1 MDLLNLAAKI
11 TLDDSSYKKGI
22 QNAESLGDQ
31 LRGKMSAWTVAM
43 GNLAADMVKKGIQA
57 VTGVINGA
65 LDGYAD
71 YQQLIG
77 GVETLF
83 KGSSD
88 KVAAY
93 AKQSFRTTGLSAN
106 DYMETVTSFSASL
119 LQGLGGDTEA
129 AADLANTAVTDMAD
143 NANKMGTDI
152 SMIQSAYQGFAKQ
165 NYTMLDNLKLGYG
178 GTQSEMVR
186 LINDSGILEK
196 EIKDLDGI
204 TFDQMIAAIH
214 KIQEEMGI
222 TGTTAKEA
230 AETISGSKA
239 SLKAAWDDLLTA
251 VGGGMTN
258 EELDE
263 KMGNFKESFKAY
275 MNNFLPTLVSTIAGS
290 GSLVTAI
297 AGAISDLP
305 KDLLS
310 QVAES
315 GLESGTEM
323 IGGVSKITGWI
334 IDNITN
340 MFKSASTDTSQVEA
354 FGAAIGEFLGNT
366 IEKIVASAPDIAK
379 GIIKVGVSLAGG
391 LIEGLF
397 QGLFGED
404 SELRQIDKEFQK
416 SVSDTE
422 KQATK
427 ASAILDY
434 MESLKEKYGDAVTE
448 TNEWKKAETDL
459 ESVLGGSKNV
469 FESYGED
476 VQGAIDKLKDMAQE
490 LRRLAIQQALQDK
503 MNAQYELLGE
513 KSEELYES
521 RARQGEAQALI
532 DNAPKQMIENVQA
545 YAAEL
550 QNIGEQMGLDADVIK
565 QWSDLAN
572 GFVTGPEGERVNL
585 SDLSMDNL
593 LYQLNELGSI
603 LSTYYEGGWSDKE
616 GNWHEPGENERVWNK
631 DLFDNIFDPET
642 LNGLQAQVEAAQQ
655 TVADETAKQAEL
667 TAEMTAI
674 SDKIKTTEQAAE
686 MAISDFGTETK
697 TGASSFAEGVGAFVS
712 AAAGAAG
719 KLNALDFSIGS
730 GGGNVPEKAIGIND
744 VPWDGYR
751 AKLHKGEAVLSRS
764 EADKWRNGSSSAD
777 MAEKVADAVRDT
789 LGHLYLNMDGK
800 RVADGTTRRTEK
812 NISMNEL
819 SRVRAFG
826 G

>member
-186 LINDSGILEK
+186 LINDSKILDH
-196 EIKDLDGI
+196 EIENLDDI

-214 KIQEEMGI
+214 KVQEEMGI

-239 SLKAAWDDLLTA
+239 SLKAAWEDLLTA

-263 KMGNFKESFKAY
+263 KMGNFKESFNAY
-275 MNNFLPTLVSTIAGS
+275 MNNFLPTLVQTIAGS

-334 IDNITN
+334 IENITN

-391 LIEGLF
+391 LIDGLF

-434 MESLKEKYGDAVTE
+434 MESLKKEYGEAVKE

-459 ESVLGGSKNV
+459 EKVLGGSKDV
-469 FESYGED
+469 FDSYGED
-476 VQGAIDKLKDMAQE
+476 VQGAIDKLRDMAQE

-503 MNAQYELLGE
+503 MNAQYALLGE

-545 YAAEL
+545 YATEL

-585 SDLSMDNL
+585 SDLSMDSL

-616 GNWHEPGENERVWNK
+616 GNWHEPGENDRVWNK

-655 TVADETAKQAEL
+655 TVADETAEQARL

-686 MAISDFGTETK
+686 LAISDFGTQTK
-697 TGASSFAEGVGAFVS
+697 TGATSFAEGVGAFVS
-712 AAAGAAG
+712 AAAGAAA
-719 KLNALDFSIGS
+719 KVNALDFSIGS

-777 MAEKVADAVRDT
+777 VAEMVADAVRDT

>member
-186 LINDSGILEK
+186 LINDSGILEE

-239 SLKAAWDDLLTA
+239 SLKAAWEDLLTA

-263 KMGNFKESFKAY
+263 KMGNFKESFNAY
-275 MNNFLPTLVSTIAGS
+275 MNNFLPTLVQTIAGS

-310 QVAES
+310 QVAEA

-323 IGGVSKITGWI
+323 VGGVSKITSWI

-340 MFKSASTDTSQVEA
+340 MFKSAGNDPSKVAD
-354 FGAAIGEFLGNT
+354 FGKAIGDFLGT
-366 IEKIVASAPDIAK
+366 AISDIVVNAPDIVN
-379 GIIKVGVSLAGG
+379 GIVQVGVNLAGG

-397 QGLFGED
+397 KGLFGQGNEVD
-404 SELRQIDKEFQK
+404 QITDNLGKELTDINL
-416 SVSDTE
+416 
-422 KQATK
+422 QATK
-427 ASAILDY
+427 ADAILDY
-434 MESLKEKYGDAVTE
+434 MDQLAQKYGAAARETTE
-448 TNEWKKAETDL
+448 WQEAENQL
-459 ESVLGGSKNV
+459 EDILGGTHNV
-469 FESYGED
+469 FESYGNNI
-476 VQGAIDKLKDMAQE
+476 QGAIDKLRSMNEELRKTAVTNALQQAVADEMTLLTEQTLEFNKAKAAVQRNASMISSYGQPIREAILTRAEEKRTSIQERMAAGEFVGADEISQVENVLKGFVDLGGEIKSLESLDLSQLNNVLKDLYGGALPKDMDFSQYIADTAPLMAE
-490 LRRLAIQQALQDK
+490 AQQALTEAYGKAEEMKTQIDAT
-503 MNAQYELLGE
+503 NA
-513 KSEELYES
+513 
-521 RARQGEAQALI
+521 AMV
-532 DNAPKQMIENVQA
+532 DTNAAI
-545 YAAEL
+545 
-550 QNIGEQMGLDADVIK
+550 
-565 QWSDLAN
+565 
-572 GFVTGPEGERVNL
+572 
-585 SDLSMDNL
+585 
-593 LYQLNELGSI
+593 
-603 LSTYYEGGWSDKE
+603 
-616 GNWHEPGENERVWNK
+616 
-631 DLFDNIFDPET
+631 
-642 LNGLQAQVEAAQQ
+642 
-655 TVADETAKQAEL
+655 
-667 TAEMTAI
+667 EMTARDMMTSGPI
-674 SDKIKTTEQAAE
+674 AAMSVESGGAAVKQAL
-686 MAISDFGTETK
+686 DD
-697 TGASSFAEGVGAFVS
+697 
-712 AAAGAAG
+712 AAG
-719 KLNALDFSIGS
+719 KIAAVDFSGS
-730 GGGNVPEKAIGIND
+730 GGNVPEKAIGIND

-777 MAEKVADAVRDT
+777 VAEMVADAVRDT
-789 LGHLYLNMDGK
+789 LEHLYLNMDGK

>member
-22 QNAESLGDQ
+22 QGAESMGRQ
-31 LRGKMSAWTVAM
+31 LAGKMSAMTVAV
-43 GNLAADMVKKGIQA
+43 GNLAADMIRKSVGAI
-57 VTGVINGA
+57 TGVVNGA
-65 LDGYAD
+65 MDGFAD

-83 KGSSD
+83 KGSAD

-129 AADLANTAVTDMAD
+129 AAELANTAVTDMAD

-186 LINDSGILEK
+186 LINDSKILDH
-196 EIKDLDGI
+196 EIENLDDI

-239 SLKAAWDDLLTA
+239 SLKAAWEDLLTA

-275 MNNFLPTLVSTIAGS
+275 MNNFLPTLVQTIAGS

-297 AGAISDLP
+297 ADSVSSLP
-305 KDLLS
+305 ADLLS
-310 QVAES
+310 QISEA

-323 IGGVSKITGWI
+323 IGAVSNITSWV

-340 MFKSASTDTSQVEA
+340 MFKSASNDPSKVA
-354 FGAAIGEFLGNT
+354 DFGKAIGDFLGT
-366 IEKIVASAPDIAK
+366 AISDIVVNAPDIVN
-379 GIIKVGVSLAGG
+379 GIIQVGVNLAGG
-391 LIEGLF
+391 LLEGLF
-397 QGLFGED
+397 QGLFG
-404 SELRQIDKEFQK
+404 SESEVDKITDQLGK
-416 SVSDTE
+416 DITDVNL
-422 KQATK
+422 QANK
-427 ASAILDY
+427 ANAILDY
-434 MESLKEKYGDAVTE
+434 MDKLAQKYGAAAKETTEWQDAQE
-448 TNEWKKAETDL
+448 EL
-459 ESVLGGSKNV
+459 EGILGGASDV
-469 FESYGED
+469 FESYGSDIEGATKKLREMNEELRKTAITNALQNAIAEETSLLTTQTFEYNKQVAAARRNAGLIASYGEPLRD
-476 VQGAIDKLKDMAQE
+476 ALIARAEEKRTSIQERTAAGEFVGVDEIQMVQNILSGFAEVGGELKSLESLDLNQLQNALKDLYGGALPKDMDFTEYIKEYAPLMAEAQTE
-490 LRRLAIQQALQDK
+490 METAIQKAGEWQTEIDATKQAMIDS
-503 MNAQYELLGE
+503 NA
-513 KSEELYES
+513 
-521 RARQGEAQALI
+521 ALEMTV
-532 DNAPKQMIENVQA
+532 K
-545 YAAEL
+545 
-550 QNIGEQMGLDADVIK
+550 
-565 QWSDLAN
+565 DLTS
-572 GFVTGPEGERVNL
+572 TGPEVAGK
-585 SDLSMDNL
+585 
-593 LYQLNELGSI
+593 I
-603 LSTYYEGGWSDKE
+603 STSGGTIASALDAVAAKIE
-616 GNWHEPGENERVWNK
+616 KFAINVSGGN
-631 DLFDNIFDPET
+631 DPE
-642 LNGLQAQVEAAQQ
+642 A
-655 TVADETAKQAEL
+655 
-667 TAEMTAI
+667 
-674 SDKIKTTEQAAE
+674 
-686 MAISDFGTETK
+686 
-697 TGASSFAEGVGAFVS
+697 
-712 AAAGAAG
+712 
-719 KLNALDFSIGS
+719 
-730 GGGNVPEKAIGIND
+730 AIGIND

-764 EADKWRNGSSSAD
+764 EADKWRNGSSSED
-777 MAEKVADAVRDT
+777 MATMVADAVRDT

-800 RVADGTTRRTEK
+800 RVADGTTRRTER
-812 NISMNEL
+812 NISAN
-819 SRVRAFG
+819 SYARVRSMG

>member
-11 TLDDSSYKKGI
+11 TLDDSSYKNGI
-22 QNAESLGDQ
+22 KNAESMGEQ
-31 LRGKMSAWTVAM
+31 LKGKMSAWTVAV
-43 GNLAADMVKKGIQA
+43 GNLAADMVKKGIAA
-57 VTGVINGA
+57 VGNVVNGA
-65 LDGYAD
+65 IDGYAD

-83 KGSSD
+83 KGSAD

-129 AADLANTAVTDMAD
+129 AAELANTAVTDMAD

-178 GTQSEMVR
+178 GTQGEMVR
-186 LINDSGILEK
+186 LINDSKILDH
-196 EIKDLDGI
+196 EIENLDDI

-214 KIQEEMGI
+214 KVQEEMGI

-239 SLKAAWDDLLTA
+239 SLKAAWEDLLTA

-263 KMGNFKESFKAY
+263 KMGNFKESFNDY

-290 GSLVTAI
+290 GNLVTAI

-310 QVAES
+310 QVAEA
-315 GLESGTEM
+315 GLESGTQM
-323 IGGVSKITGWI
+323 VGAVSNITSWI
-334 IDNITN
+334 IENIAN
-340 MFKSASTDTSQVEA
+340 MFKSAKTDPSQVA
-354 FGAAIGEFLGNT
+354 DFGAALGDFLGST
-366 IEKIVASAPDIAK
+366 IKDLITYAPDILT
-379 GIIKVGVSLAGG
+379 GIISVGVNLAGG

-416 SVSDTE
+416 TVSDTE

-427 ASAILDY
+427 ASAILTY
-434 MESLKEKYGDAVTE
+434 MESLKEKYGEAVKE
-448 TNEWKKAETDL
+448 TNEWKKAEADL
-459 ESVLGGSKNV
+459 ETVLGGSKSV
-469 FESYGED
+469 FESYGDD
-476 VQGAIDKLKDMAQE
+476 VQGAIDKLKEMSEQ
-490 LRRLAIQQALQDK
+490 LRRLAIQQALQEK
-503 MNAQYELLGE
+503 MEAQYALLGE
-513 KSEELYES
+513 KSTELYES
-521 RARQGEAQALI
+521 QVRQGYAEQAAAGMATPEA
-532 DNAPKQMIENVQA
+532 MIKNIQA
-545 YAAEL
+545 YATEL
-550 QNIGEQMGLDADVIK
+550 ERIGEIMGLDADVIK
-565 QWSDLAN
+565 EYTDISKKGVLA
-572 GFVTGPEGERVNL
+572 GPFGETNL
-585 SDLSMDNL
+585 SDLPMD
-593 LYQLNELGSI
+593 ELKYWLESLAGT
-603 LSTYYEGGWSDKE
+603 LEGYYEGGIYDKE
-616 GNWHEPGENERVWNK
+616 GNEVNIPEYERIWNR
-631 DLFDNIFDPET
+631 DHNDEIFSLEEM
-642 LNGLQAQVEAAQQ
+642 QSAQQ
-655 TVADETAKQAEL
+655 TIKEETENQA
-667 TAEMTAI
+667 AI
-674 SDKIKTTEQAAE
+674 QEEIARISQQIMQTEQAAE
-686 MAISDFGTETK
+686 RAMNEFGSATSD
-697 TGASSFAEGVGAFVS
+697 GASSVKSGGDNIADALND
-712 AAAGAAG
+712 AAG
-719 KLNALDFSIGS
+719 KIRVIDFSTGG
-730 GGGNVPEKAIGIND
+730 GGGNEPEAAIGIND

-764 EADKWRNGSSSAD
+764 EADKWRHGSSSAD
-777 MAEKVADAVRDT
+777 MAEMVADAVRDT
-789 LGHLYLNMDGK
+789 LSHLYLNMDGK

-812 NISMNEL
+812 NISAN
-819 SRVRAFG
+819 SYARVRSMG

>member
-65 LDGYAD
+65 MDGYAD

-239 SLKAAWDDLLTA
+239 SLKAAWEDLLTA

-263 KMGNFKESFKAY
+263 KMGNFKESFNAY
-275 MNNFLPTLVSTIAGS
+275 MNNFLPTLVQTIAGS

-366 IEKIVASAPDIAK
+366 IEKIVANAPDIAK
-379 GIIKVGVSLAGG
+379 GILKVGVSLAGG

-434 MESLKEKYGDAVTE
+434 MESLKEQYGDAVKE

-459 ESVLGGSKNV
+459 EEVLGGSKSV
-469 FESYGED
+469 FESYGND

-521 RARQGEAQALI
+521 RARQGEAQKLI
-532 DNAPKQMIENVQA
+532 DNAPKQMIENIQA
-545 YAAEL
+545 YAKEL
-550 QNIGEQMGLDADVIK
+550 QSIQKQMGADADTIK
-565 QWSDLAN
+565 LWSDLAS
-572 GFVTGPEGERVNL
+572 GFTTGPYGEKVNL
-585 SDLSMDNL
+585 ADLPMDRL
-593 LYQLNELGSI
+593 LSWATETGDTLKRL
-603 LSTYYEGGWSDKE
+603 YEGGWGDQE
-616 GNWHEPGENERVWNK
+616 GNWHEPGENERVWNRDPLDK
-631 DLFDNIFDPET
+631 IFDPET

-655 TVADETAKQAEL
+655 TVADETAEQARL

-686 MAISDFGTETK
+686 LAISDFGTETK
-697 TGASSFAEGVGAFVS
+697 AGASSFAEGVGAFVS
-712 AAAGAAG
+712 AAAGAAM
-719 KLNALDFSIGS
+719 KVNALDFSIGS
-730 GGGNVPEKAIGIND
+730 GGNVPEKAIGIND

-777 MAEKVADAVRDT
+777 VAEMVADAVRDT

-819 SRVRAFG
+819 SRVRAMG